1 MKLEKIE
8 KKVNKLIPTW
18 VGKKHIP
25 SIIRAL
31 NKTFEK
37 SILYFSS
44 NRFEGEYFVDHS
56 VIISGQYCPRI
67 LSTIP
72 ENILITLSFP
82 KGSKKANIT
91 EKGAKNL
98 AVKIIRAIHHEYRH
112 KHQQRGRG
120 YVYTKQYTP
129 KPKQNRLKVM
139 YYGNPDEIDAHAYET
154 QAEKLDINK
163 LRKAHKIGW
172 RESEA
177 VYMYRMNFR
186 NSDPKIWKR
195 FLKKVYKNGGSLIGT
210 TRTRT
215 DSESKRKRSQK

>member
-8 KKVNKLIPTW
+8 KKVNKLIPSW
-18 VGKKHIP
+18 VGEKHVP

-31 NKTFEK
+31 NKTFHK
-37 SILYFSS
+37 SIIYFTSS
-44 NRFEGEYFVDHS
+44 RYDDEFFDDHS
-56 VIISGQYCPRI
+56 VIVSGQYCPRI

-82 KGSKKANIT
+82 SEKKKATIS
-91 EKGAKNL
+91 EKCAKNL

-120 YVYTKQYTP
+120 YVYTKQY
-129 KPKQNRLKVM
+129 KSKKRDKNRFKLE
-139 YYGNPDEIDAHAYET
+139 YYGNPDEIDAHAHET

-163 LRKAHKIGW
+163 LRRAHKIGW

-177 VYMYRMNFR
+177 LFMYRLHFR
-186 NSDPKIWKR
+186 KRDPRIWKR
-195 FLKKVYKNGGSLIGT
+195 FLKKVYKSNEKISRVSKGT
-210 TRTRT
+210 GNA
-215 DSESKRKRSQK
+215 